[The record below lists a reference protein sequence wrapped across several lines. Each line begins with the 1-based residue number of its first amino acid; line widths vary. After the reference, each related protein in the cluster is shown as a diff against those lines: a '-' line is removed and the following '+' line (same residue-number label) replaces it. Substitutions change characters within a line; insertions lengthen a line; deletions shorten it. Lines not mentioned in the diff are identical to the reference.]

1 MSLTT
6 IIFLE
11 PDISVYNLS
20 LSISY
25 SPVYILYFHINVLA
39 YSGLVIFG
47 SINNMV
53 VSKDGSPPSYGFKFF
68 IYSIK
73 GSV

>member
-39 YSGLVIFG
+39 YSGLVILG
-47 SINNMV
+47 SINNIV
-53 VSKDGSPPSYGFKFF
+53 VSKDGSPPS
-68 IYSIK
+68 
-73 GSV
+73 